1 MPFLSTLLFLGNLSM
16 SPEMAILMFVI
27 ALVGGFC
34 ITTIGPGGIFVTIA
48 LFALLP
54 LDPSTVAG
62 TASATFIATGIVG
75 SLGYLKSGQLGSKE
89 AKKGAFVLSISSV
102 IGAFAGSQIN
112 TLLDA
117 ATFAVLL
124 GLFVFF
130 TGLLILY
137 RQKNKLAPEK
147 KLQMDTLKGIIYIG
161 GVGIAVGL
169 PGGLLGVGG
178 PVLAVPILVVLGVPM
193 LLSVALAQVQSIF
206 ISGMATA
213 GYMIHGAVDWWLAL
227 FLVVPLLMGTITG
240 WKAAQKIRA
249 VRLQIFLAI
258 VLIILGI
265 YLIAGGVTPGSAA

>member
-1 MPFLSTLLFLGNLSM
+1 MNLFNTLLFLSNLSM

-75 SLGYLKSGQLGSKE
+75 SLGYLRSGHLGTKE
-89 AKKGAFVLSISSV
+89 AMKGAFVLSIASV
-102 IGAFAGSQIN
+102 IGAFVGSQIN

-147 KLQMDTLKGIIYIG
+147 KLQMDTLKGMLYLG

-213 GYMIHGAVDWWLAL
+213 GYMIHDAVDWWLAL
-227 FLVVPLLMGTITG
+227 FLVVPLLIGTVGG
-240 WKAAQKIRA
+240 WMAAQKIRA
-249 VRLQIFLAI
+249 ARLQIFLAV
-258 VLIILGI
+258 VLVILGV
-265 YLIAGGVTPGSAA
+265 YLMAGGATPGGA

>member
-1 MPFLSTLLFLGNLSM
+1 M

-75 SLGYLKSGQLGSKE
+75 SLGYLRSGHLRTKE
-89 AKKGAFVLSISSV
+89 AMKGALILSIASV

-117 ATFAVLL
+117 STFAVLL

-137 RQKNKLAPEK
+137 RKKNQLVPEK
-147 KLQMDTLKGIIYIG
+147 KLQMDTVKGMLYLS

-213 GYMIHGAVDWWLAL
+213 GYMIHDAVDWWLAL
-227 FLVVPLLMGTITG
+227 FLVVPLLIGTVAG
-240 WKAAQKIRA
+240 WMAAQKIRA
-249 VRLQIFLAI
+249 ARLQIFLAV
-258 VLIILGI
+258 VLVILGI
-265 YLIAGGVTPGSAA
+265 YLMAGGATPGSA

>member
-1 MPFLSTLLFLGNLSM
+1 MPFINTLLFFSNLSM
-16 SPEMAILMFVI
+16 SPELAILMFVI

-75 SLGYLKSGQLGSKE
+75 SMGYLRSGQLSSKE
-89 AKKGAFVLSISSV
+89 AIKGAFVLSIASV
-102 IGAFAGSQIN
+102 IGAFMGSQIN
-112 TLLDA
+112 TILEA
-117 ATFAVLL
+117 TTFAILL

-137 RQKNKLAPEK
+137 RQKNKLAPDK
-147 KLQMDTLKGIIYIG
+147 KLQIGTLKGMLLLG
-161 GVGIAVGL
+161 GVGVAVGL

-178 PVLAVPILVVLGVPM
+178 PVLAVPLLVVLGVPM

-213 GYMIHGAVDWWLAL
+213 GYMLHDAVDWWLAL
-227 FLVVPLLMGTITG
+227 FLVIPLLIGTVGG
-240 WKAAQKIRA
+240 WIAAQKIRA
-249 VRLQIFLAI
+249 ARLQVFLAI

-265 YLIAGGVTPGSAA
+265 YLMAGGVTPGAV

>member
-1 MPFLSTLLFLGNLSM
+1 MTFFSTLLFLSNLSM

-75 SLGYLKSGQLGSKE
+75 SLGYLRSGQLGTKE
-89 AKKGAFVLSISSV
+89 AMKGAFILSIASV

-112 TLLDA
+112 TLLDSG
-117 ATFAVLL
+117 TFAVLL

-147 KLQMDTLKGIIYIG
+147 KLQMDTLKGMLYLG

-213 GYMIHGAVDWWLAL
+213 GYMIHDAVDWWLAL
-227 FLVVPLLMGTITG
+227 FLVIPLLIGTVAG
-240 WKAAQKIRA
+240 WMAAQKIRA
-249 VRLQIFLAI
+249 ARLQIFLAV
-258 VLIILGI
+258 VLVILGV
-265 YLIAGGVTPGSAA
+265 YLMAGGATPGAA

>member
-1 MPFLSTLLFLGNLSM
+1 MAFLSTFLFLNNLSM

-75 SLGYLKSGQLGSKE
+75 SMGYLRSGQLGTKE
-89 AKKGAFVLSISSV
+89 AMKGAFILSIASV
-102 IGAFAGSQIN
+102 IGAFVGSQIN

-147 KLQMDTLKGIIYIG
+147 KLQMDTVKGMLYLG

-213 GYMIHGAVDWWLAL
+213 GYMIHDAVDWWLAL
-227 FLVVPLLMGTITG
+227 FLVIPLLIGTVAG
-240 WKAAQKIRA
+240 WMAAQKIRA
-249 VRLQIFLAI
+249 ARLQIFLAV
-258 VLIILGI
+258 VLVILGV
-265 YLIAGGVTPGSAA
+265 YLMAGGATPGAA